1 MKLRV
6 KPVVQGLAVAFG
18 GLMIVSANA
27 QQQPQVQEEVVVT
40 GTRIRMID
48 AESTQPVSKIT
59 QEDIQR
65 SGLVTVGDIVNQL
78 NSAGTPDFSKGQ
90 ALTSNPEQGGQYINL
105 RNLQSNRLLVLVD
118 GKRWTQ
124 TLDGFT
130 DVSTIPSSMIERIEV
145 LRDGAS
151 TIYGSDA
158 IAGVVNFI
166 MKKNMSG
173 AFASAYYGEN
183 QKGDGTSQ
191 DYSFSFGAGGDKA
204 SMMFG
209 LNYSKQDEVWAKD
222 REVTAYSYGPTRPTS
237 ALGTGPWGRIRQ
249 VSSSG
254 GATGFDRVLNHT
266 GTYDGV
272 GVGEDSRNPNNFH
285 TRSSSN
291 VNDLF
296 NSTQQMMFQMP
307 SELASGFLRGSLDL
321 PLAMTLS
328 ATAMYS
334 ERTSTRQI
342 AGYPLNSTS
351 QPNYPV
357 FVSKDSYY
365 NPYGNQVAGAGKGQD
380 LFFYRRTIEVPRTT
394 TNENNALHF
403 DVALQGE
410 LSFGGSK
417 PWNWS
422 IAYNYN
428 DSSGTESSTGNLN
441 LPNLKSALG
450 PSFMDSSG
458 VVRCGTP
465 GAVVGGCVPF
475 NLIGGPSASTPE
487 ALNYVMAAG
496 SSTYGNTTKSW
507 LADITGTLFNLP
519 AGPLGM
525 AAGLEY
531 RDQSGYDK
539 PGQFERSGLSTDLA
553 GNPTVGSYTVKE
565 GYVEFQI
572 PVLKGV
578 TMADTLSFNIS
589 GRYSDYSTYGNTTN
603 GKYSML
609 WRPYKDLMVRGT
621 YADGFRAP
629 TIGDTAGGGSQSF
642 DSYLDP
648 CDSANGAAAKDPAIK
663 ARCNAAGVPTN
674 FRQLNQAGNPVS
686 AGGGQTPYPFNAG
699 AGNSDLQPETATT
712 QTLGLIFSPAQVSGL
727 TLAFDWY
734 KIEIEDVI
742 TGISAGYVLN
752 QCYVSGNSAF
762 CDDFKR
768 DSTGQVVTLNRGNAN
783 LGGIKTAGYDFGVY
797 YRFPTTKWGNF
808 NVRWDNTYVDY
819 FKQQATAGGE
829 WTDYAGYYDGYAYY
843 KWRSNLNLDWS
854 MGSWSV
860 TWGMRYYDSIK
871 GQCWSS
877 DPVEDCTNPG
887 EESPIWGPDVN
898 RIGSMT
904 YHDVSVGY
912 KFPWKGQILAGINN
926 VFAKDPTVNIS
937 SNYTL
942 NGPSSSSS
950 VDPNLPIDRF
960 FWIRYNQYF

>member
-1 MKLRV
+1 
-6 KPVVQGLAVAFG
+6 
-18 GLMIVSANA
+18 
-27 QQQPQVQEEVVVT
+27 
-40 GTRIRMID
+40 
-48 AESTQPVSKIT
+48 
-59 QEDIQR
+59 
-65 SGLVTVGDIVNQL
+65 
-78 NSAGTPDFSKGQ
+78 
-90 ALTSNPEQGGQYINL
+90 
-105 RNLQSNRLLVLVD
+105 
-118 GKRWTQ
+118 
-124 TLDGFT
+124 
-130 DVSTIPSSMIERIEV
+130 
-145 LRDGAS
+145 
-151 TIYGSDA
+151 
-158 IAGVVNFI
+158 
-166 MKKNMSG
+166 
-173 AFASAYYGEN
+173 
-183 QKGDGTSQ
+183 
-191 DYSFSFGAGGDKA
+191 
-204 SMMFG
+204 
-209 LNYSKQDEVWAKD
+209 
-222 REVTAYSYGPTRPTS
+222 
-237 ALGTGPWGRIRQ
+237 
-249 VSSSG
+249 
-254 GATGFDRVLNHT
+254 
-266 GTYDGV
+266 
-272 GVGEDSRNPNNFH
+272 
-285 TRSSSN
+285 
-291 VNDLF
+291 
-296 NSTQQMMFQMP
+296 
-307 SELASGFLRGSLDL
+307 
-321 PLAMTLS
+321 
-328 ATAMYS
+328 
-334 ERTSTRQI
+334 
-342 AGYPLNSTS
+342 
-351 QPNYPV
+351 
-357 FVSKDSYY
+357 
-365 NPYGNQVAGAGKGQD
+365 
-380 LFFYRRTIEVPRTT
+380 
-394 TNENNALHF
+394 
-403 DVALQGE
+403 
-410 LSFGGSK
+410 
-417 PWNWS
+417 
-422 IAYNYN
+422 
-428 DSSGTESSTGNLN
+428 
-441 LPNLKSALG
+441 
-450 PSFMDSSG
+450 MDSSG

-475 NLIGGPSASTPE
+475 NIIGGPSASTPE
-487 ALNYVMAAG
+487 ALNYVMSAG
-496 SSTYGNTTKSW
+496 SRTYGNTTKSW
-507 LADITGTLFNLP
+507 LGDITGTLFDLP

-531 RDQSGYDK
+531 RDQSGYTI

-565 GYVEFQI
+565 GYLEFQI
-572 PVLKGV
+572 PILRGV

-797 YRFPTTKWGNF
+797 HRLPTTKWGNF
-808 NVRWDNTYVDY
+808 GVRWDNTYVDY

-877 DPVEDCTNPG
+877 TEDCTSPT
-887 EESPIWGPDVN
+887 EESPTWGPGVN
-898 RIGSMT
+898 RIGSQT
-904 YHDVSVGY
+904 FHDVSVAY
-912 KFPWKGQILAGINN
+912 KFSWKGQILAGINN